1 MCRFHSIHCGKCSVE
16 KKKVHSLLFCQSL
29 IRTIIPHLSVTFY
42 SRLFYIHLFFPSSII
57 QAWSVSSV
65 PDTVLTLY
73 YFKAPASIS
82 YVKTI
87 LHIGLP
93 FLPYII
99 GTWGCRVDYVHA
111 VNFRF
116 STVFCSFTSRAVSG
130 DLSGLHKNCYTM

>member
-1 MCRFHSIHCGKCSVE
+1 MILRPCCAGFILFIVE
-16 KKKVHSLLFCQSL
+16 NVPWKKKGHSLLVCQSL

-42 SRLFYIHLFFPSSII
+42 SRLFLHPFFFFPSSII

-65 PDTVLTLY
+65 PDTVLTL

-99 GTWGCRVDYVHA
+99 GT
-111 VNFRF
+111 
-116 STVFCSFTSRAVSG
+116 
-130 DLSGLHKNCYTM
+130 